1 MDNQNDYKIITDD
14 FEGPLDLLLHLIEKR
29 KLLINNIS
37 LSQIT
42 DDYIQ
47 YIKNNQNYSI
57 NKNSHFILVASTLLL
72 IKSKS
77 LLPTLELTDEE
88 KYNIDDLEK
97 RLKIYKRMKDTEKFI
112 LDMFGKNINYFA
124 NDKTNLETYFVPNQ
138 QINKENL
145 FTSIKNI
152 IKNLPKVE
160 IKPKII
166 VQKVISL
173 DEMIGRLTKR
183 ITENLNLSFKDFSG
197 YGKVEKV
204 NVIVSFLAML
214 ELVKEGTI
222 DVIQKDKNDI
232 EMQTKQFDT
241 PKYI

>member
-1 MDNQNDYKIITDD
+1 
-14 FEGPLDLLLHLIEKR
+14 
-29 KLLINNIS
+29 
-37 LSQIT
+37 
-42 DDYIQ
+42 
-47 YIKNNQNYSI
+47 
-57 NKNSHFILVASTLLL
+57 
-72 IKSKS
+72 
-77 LLPTLELTDEE
+77 
-88 KYNIDDLEK
+88 
-97 RLKIYKRMKDTEKFI
+97 
-112 LDMFGKNINYFA
+112 MFGKNINYFA